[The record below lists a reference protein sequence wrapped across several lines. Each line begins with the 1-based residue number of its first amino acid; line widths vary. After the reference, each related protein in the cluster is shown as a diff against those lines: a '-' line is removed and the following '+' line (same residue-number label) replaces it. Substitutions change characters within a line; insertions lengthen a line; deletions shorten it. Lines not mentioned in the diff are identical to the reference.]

1 LIAGFSPWGCLQ
13 PSETN
18 FHSLSIEGFVFR
30 LGDAAVTQARNAR
43 LKQACSN
50 AIIARFWYPFDDDW
64 THGYVLDIGPEF
76 FLLALIDE
84 NIKFN
89 GFECHLVSDIK
100 RLKLPDP
107 YEDFTVAALRKQRQ
121 RIDRKPDIDLSSLP
135 ALLKSANAIF
145 PLVTIQQE
153 RAKPGEC
160 FIGKVLDISEKT
172 LLLHPIDPGAVWH
185 KKPYRLRLAEIT
197 RVDFGG
203 GYEGALHLVGG
214 NPEPPK
220 KSSRAKRP

>member
-1 LIAGFSPWGCLQ
+1 MIKAK
-13 PSETN
+13 T
-18 FHSLSIEGFVFR
+18 VK
-30 LGDAAVTQARNAR
+30 
-43 LKQACSN
+43 LKAACSN
-50 AIIARFWYPFDDDW
+50 AIITRLWYPFDDGW

-89 GFECHLVSDIK
+89 GFECHRISDVK

-107 YEDFTVAALRKQRQ
+107 YEHFIVAALRKTGQ
-121 RIDRKPDIDLSSLP
+121 RIDTKPDINLSSLS
-135 ALLKSANAIF
+135 ALLESANALF
-145 PLVTIQQE
+145 PLITIHQE
-153 RAKPGEC
+153 RAKPDEC

-185 KKPYRLRLAEIT
+185 KKPYRFRLAEIT

-203 GYEGALHLVGG
+203 GYEEALHLVGG
-214 NPEPPK
+214 NPKSLK
-220 KSSRAKRP
+220 KLTRAKRP

>member
-1 LIAGFSPWGCLQ
+1 M
-13 PSETN
+13 
-18 FHSLSIEGFVFR
+18 
-30 LGDAAVTQARNAR
+30 TQARNAK

-50 AIIARFWYPFDDDW
+50 AIIARFWNPYDVGW

-76 FLLALIDE
+76 FLLALIDD

-89 GFECHLVSDIK
+89 GFKCHLVSDIK

-135 ALLKSANAIF
+135 ALLKSANALF
-145 PLVTIQQE
+145 PSVTIHQE

-160 FIGKVLDISEKT
+160 FIGKVMDISERT
-172 LLLHPIDPGAVWH
+172 LLLHTIDPGAVWH

-203 GYEGALHLVGG
+203 GYEQALHLVGG
-214 NPEPPK
+214 NPKPLK
-220 KSSRAKRP
+220 KSTRPSNR